1 LVKQEKEKISQD
13 RAMALDWS
21 FKATRLLDDKYYN
34 RIKLAIENKVSGED
48 EFRSICEEA
57 GLPNGLIDL
66 LYSMLN
72 AVSPGSW
79 WM

>member
-1 LVKQEKEKISQD
+1 MVKEKISQD
-13 RAMALDWS
+13 RAMALDWACKS
-21 FKATRLLDDKYYN
+21 TRLLDDKYYN
-34 RIKLAIENKVSGED
+34 RIKLAIENKESGED
-48 EFRSICEEA
+48 EFRSICKEA
-57 GLPNGLIDL
+57 GLPNDLIDL